1 MRRLFSSIFRKE
13 KLLSVTRPLCA
24 QCEERR
30 RWFHLTAQE
39 VQPLYYESDLGEGSW
54 LRSRGCLE
62 EAWSGGGSLVLD
74 GLFPAAGTEPLR
86 VKCVPLFFPW
96 VFLFPTKKTPI
107 HRCRVY
113 PPPDRIFSLNVVL
126 PTRTL
131 VVLVCKPSAGVEAS
145 LVLRTADAS
154 QLAHADIPDDECRFL
169 TVASVIVQGLLE
181 LHVIE
186 RKGTTA

>member
-1 MRRLFSSIFRKE
+1 MGSSLPPAQSRFVSSVFPLSSPGFSS
-13 KLLSVTRPLCA
+13 
-24 QCEERR
+24 
-30 RWFHLTAQE
+30 
-39 VQPLYYESDLGEGSW
+39 
-54 LRSRGCLE
+54 
-62 EAWSGGGSLVLD
+62 SL
-74 GLFPAAGTEPLR
+74 P
-86 VKCVPLFFPW
+86 
-96 VFLFPTKKTPI
+96 KKTTI

-186 RKGTTA
+186 LGTTAQQHLCTYIKAAPSYLECLNENKWFQVASFTTGDKQRQEGTKCKYFVVVLK